1 MSITEIL
8 WPDLDAVVGSY
19 PEPVTILRNQG
30 TALKEITGGRL
41 YGEVLEGEVSAADG
55 VQYDFYIGVT
65 DRPFR
70 YLLLSTQCG
79 FLFDYPASIVNPVA
93 GTAMKAEDTESFK
106 EQVRLILMSPE
117 TKELLRRML
126 SFAVR

>member
-1 MSITEIL
+1 MSTTEIL

-41 YGEVLEGEVSAADG
+41 YGEALEGEVSAADG

-70 YLLLSTQCG
+70 YLLLSIQCG
-79 FLFDYPASIVNPVA
+79 FLFDYPASIINPVA
-93 GTAMKAEDTESFK
+93 GTTIKADDMESFK
-106 EQVRLILMSPE
+106 EQVRFILISPE